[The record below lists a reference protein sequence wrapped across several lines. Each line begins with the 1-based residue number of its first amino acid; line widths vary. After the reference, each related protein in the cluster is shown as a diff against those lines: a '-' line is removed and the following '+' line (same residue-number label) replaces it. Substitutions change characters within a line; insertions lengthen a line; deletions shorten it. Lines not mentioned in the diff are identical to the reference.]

1 MGKGQGLQPAGRN
14 GQGRRVSD
22 LKVPTNGAHQNG
34 NRPLRIVIVDDHQL
48 VSDGLGMLL
57 GSQPDFEVAGFA
69 NAVADVAALTL
80 ATDPDVVVMDFHLRD
95 GTGLDAAVAIRKV
108 QPNARFVFLSRDD
121 SDSAWLA
128 AIEAG
133 AGAFIHKSRAATD
146 VIEAVRQV
154 GNGASLIPP
163 SMISS
168 LLSRNREAEVRR
180 ESLSGR
186 EREVLQLMSEG
197 WSSREIAEKLV
208 LSPETVKSHVAA
220 ILEKLNVSDRT
231 QAAIYAVR
239 NGLVEQP
246 AS

>member
-1 MGKGQGLQPAGRN
+1 MGKGRGLRPAGGN

-22 LKVPTNGAHQNG
+22 LNVPTNGAHQNG

-80 ATDPDVVVMDFHLRD
+80 ATDPDVIVMDFHLRD

-154 GNGASLIPP
+154 GNGASLIAP

-168 LLSRNREAEVRR
+168 LLSRNRETEVRR

-197 WSSREIAEKLV
+197 WSSREIAEKLGI
-208 LSPETVKSHVAA
+208 SYATVRTHIRSVDT
-220 ILEKLNVSDRT
+220 KLGAHSK
-231 QAAIYAVR
+231 IEAVVTAR
-239 NGLVEQP
+239 EMNIIE
-246 AS
+246 

>member
-1 MGKGQGLQPAGRN
+1 MGKGRGLRPAGGN

-22 LKVPTNGAHQNG
+22 LNVPTNGAHQNG

-80 ATDPDVVVMDFHLRD
+80 ATDPDVFVMDFHLRD

-168 LLSRNREAEVRR
+168 LLSRNRETEVRR

-197 WSSREIAEKLV
+197 WSSREIAEKLGI
-208 LSPETVKSHVAA
+208 SYATVRTHIRSVDT
-220 ILEKLNVSDRT
+220 KLGAHSK
-231 QAAIYAVR
+231 IEAVVTAR
-239 NGLVEQP
+239 EMNIIE
-246 AS
+246 

>member
-197 WSSREIAEKLV
+197 WSSREIAEKLGI
-208 LSPETVKSHVAA
+208 SYATVRTHIRSVDT
-220 ILEKLNVSDRT
+220 KLGAHSK
-231 QAAIYAVR
+231 IEAVVTAR
-239 NGLVEQP
+239 EMNIIE
-246 AS
+246 

>member
-1 MGKGQGLQPAGRN
+1 MGKGQGLQPAGGN

-22 LKVPTNGAHQNG
+22 LKVPTNGAQQNG
-34 NRPLRIVIVDDHQL
+34 HRPLRIVIVDDHQL

-69 NAVADVAALTL
+69 NAVADVAALAL

-197 WSSREIAEKLV
+197 WSSREIAEKLGI
-208 LSPETVKSHVAA
+208 SYATVRTHIRSVDT
-220 ILEKLNVSDRT
+220 KLGAHSK
-231 QAAIYAVR
+231 IEAVVTAR
-239 NGLVEQP
+239 EMNIIE
-246 AS
+246 

>member
-1 MGKGQGLQPAGRN
+1 MGKGRGLRPAGSN
-14 GQGRRVSD
+14 GQGRRISD
-22 LKVPTNGAHQNG
+22 LKVPTNGAQQNG
-34 NRPLRIVIVDDHQL
+34 HRPLRIVIVDDHQL

-168 LLSRNREAEVRR
+168 LLSRNRETEVRR

-186 EREVLQLMSEG
+186 EREVLQLMAEG
-197 WSSREIAEKLV
+197 WSSREIAEKLGI
-208 LSPETVKSHVAA
+208 SYATVRTHIRSVDT
-220 ILEKLNVSDRT
+220 KLGAHSK
-231 QAAIYAVR
+231 IEAVVTAR
-239 NGLVEQP
+239 EMNIIE
-246 AS
+246 

>member
-1 MGKGQGLQPAGRN
+1 MGKGRGLRPAGSN

-22 LKVPTNGAHQNG
+22 LNVPTNGAHQNG

-80 ATDPDVVVMDFHLRD
+80 ATDPDVIVMDFHLRD

-168 LLSRNREAEVRR
+168 LLSRNRETEVRR

-197 WSSREIAEKLV
+197 WSSREIAEKLGI
-208 LSPETVKSHVAA
+208 SYATVRTHIRSVDT
-220 ILEKLNVSDRT
+220 KLGAHSK
-231 QAAIYAVR
+231 IEAVVTAR
-239 NGLVEQP
+239 EMNIIE
-246 AS
+246 

>member
-1 MGKGQGLQPAGRN
+1 MGKGQGLQPAGMN

-69 NAVADVAALTL
+69 NAVADVAALAL

-95 GTGLDAAVAIRKV
+95 GTGLDAALAIRKV

-146 VIEAVRQV
+146 VIEAVRLV

-168 LLSRNREAEVRR
+168 LLSRNRETEVRR

-197 WSSREIAEKLV
+197 CSSREIAEKLGI
-208 LSPETVKSHVAA
+208 SYATVRTHIRSVDT
-220 ILEKLNVSDRT
+220 KLGAHSK
-231 QAAIYAVR
+231 IEAVVTAR
-239 NGLVEQP
+239 EMNIIE
-246 AS
+246 

>member
-1 MGKGQGLQPAGRN
+1 MGKGRGLRPAGGN

-22 LKVPTNGAHQNG
+22 LNVPTNGAHQNG

-168 LLSRNREAEVRR
+168 LLSRNRETEVRR

-197 WSSREIAEKLV
+197 WSSREIAEKLGI
-208 LSPETVKSHVAA
+208 SYATVRTHIRSVDT
-220 ILEKLNVSDRT
+220 KLGAHSK
-231 QAAIYAVR
+231 IEAVVTAR
-239 NGLVEQP
+239 EMNIIE
-246 AS
+246 

>member
-1 MGKGQGLQPAGRN
+1 MGKGRGLRPAGSN

-22 LKVPTNGAHQNG
+22 LNVPTNGAHQNG

-80 ATDPDVVVMDFHLRD
+80 ATDPDVFVMDFHLRD

-197 WSSREIAEKLV
+197 WSSREIAEKLGI
-208 LSPETVKSHVAA
+208 SYATVRTHIRSVDT
-220 ILEKLNVSDRT
+220 KLGAHSK
-231 QAAIYAVR
+231 IEAVVTAR
-239 NGLVEQP
+239 EMNIIE
-246 AS
+246 

>member
-1 MGKGQGLQPAGRN
+1 MAKGQGLQPAGRN

-22 LKVPTNGAHQNG
+22 LKVPTNGAQQNG

-69 NAVADVAALTL
+69 NAVADVAALAL

-154 GNGASLIPP
+154 GSGASLIPP

-168 LLSRNREAEVRR
+168 LLSRNRETEVRR

-197 WSSREIAEKLV
+197 WSSREIAEKLGI
-208 LSPETVKSHVAA
+208 SYATVRTHIRSVDT
-220 ILEKLNVSDRT
+220 KLGAHSK
-231 QAAIYAVR
+231 IEAVVTAR
-239 NGLVEQP
+239 EMNIIE
-246 AS
+246 

>member
-1 MGKGQGLQPAGRN
+1 M
-14 GQGRRVSD
+14 GRRVSD
-22 LKVPTNGAHQNG
+22 LKVATNGAQHNG
-34 NRPLRIVIVDDHQL
+34 SWPLRIIIVDDHQL
-48 VSDGLGMLL
+48 VSDGLAMLL

-69 NAVADVAALTL
+69 NAVADVAALAL
-80 ATDPDVVVMDFHLRD
+80 VADPDVVVMDFHLRD

-108 QPNARFVFLSRDD
+108 RPNARFVFLSRDD

-154 GNGASLIPP
+154 GSGASLIPP
-163 SMISS
+163 SIISS
-168 LLSRNREAEVRR
+168 LLSRNRETEVRR

-197 WSSREIAEKLV
+197 WSSREIAEKLGI
-208 LSPETVKSHVAA
+208 SYATVRTHIRSVDT
-220 ILEKLNVSDRT
+220 KLGAHSK
-231 QAAIYAVR
+231 IEAVVTAR
-239 NGLVEQP
+239 EMNIIE
-246 AS
+246 

>member
-1 MGKGQGLQPAGRN
+1 MGKGQGLQPAGSN

-80 ATDPDVVVMDFHLRD
+80 ATDPDVIVMDFHLRD

-168 LLSRNREAEVRR
+168 LLSRNRETEVRR

-197 WSSREIAEKLV
+197 WSSREIAEKLGI
-208 LSPETVKSHVAA
+208 SYATVRTHIRSVDT
-220 ILEKLNVSDRT
+220 KLGAHSK
-231 QAAIYAVR
+231 IEAVVTAR
-239 NGLVEQP
+239 EMNIIE
-246 AS
+246 

>member
-1 MGKGQGLQPAGRN
+1 MGKGRGLQPAGSN

-22 LKVPTNGAHQNG
+22 LKVPTNGAQQNG
-34 NRPLRIVIVDDHQL
+34 HRPLRIVIVDDHQL

-80 ATDPDVVVMDFHLRD
+80 ATDPDVIVMDFHLRD

-168 LLSRNREAEVRR
+168 LLSRNRETEVRK

-197 WSSREIAEKLV
+197 WSSREIAEKLGI
-208 LSPETVKSHVAA
+208 SYATVRTHIRSVDT
-220 ILEKLNVSDRT
+220 KLGAHSK
-231 QAAIYAVR
+231 IEAVVTAR
-239 NGLVEQP
+239 EMNIIE
-246 AS
+246 

>member
-1 MGKGQGLQPAGRN
+1 MGKGRGLRPAGSN

-22 LKVPTNGAHQNG
+22 LNVPTNGAHQNG

-168 LLSRNREAEVRR
+168 LLSRNRETEVRR

-197 WSSREIAEKLV
+197 WSSREIAEKLGI
-208 LSPETVKSHVAA
+208 SYATVRTHIRSVDT
-220 ILEKLNVSDRT
+220 KLGAHSK
-231 QAAIYAVR
+231 IEAVVTAR
-239 NGLVEQP
+239 EMNIIE
-246 AS
+246 

>member
-1 MGKGQGLQPAGRN
+1 MGKGRGLRSAGGN

-22 LKVPTNGAHQNG
+22 LKVPTNGAEQNG
-34 NRPLRIVIVDDHQL
+34 HRPLRIVIVDDHQL

-80 ATDPDVVVMDFHLRD
+80 ATDPDVIVMDFHLRD

-168 LLSRNREAEVRR
+168 LLIRNRETEVRK

-197 WSSREIAEKLV
+197 WSSREIAEKLGI
-208 LSPETVKSHVAA
+208 SYATVRTHIRSVDT
-220 ILEKLNVSDRT
+220 KLGAHSK
-231 QAAIYAVR
+231 IEAVVTAR
-239 NGLVEQP
+239 EMNIIE
-246 AS
+246 

>member
-1 MGKGQGLQPAGRN
+1 MGKGRGLRPAGRN

-22 LKVPTNGAHQNG
+22 LNVPTNGAHQNG

-80 ATDPDVVVMDFHLRD
+80 ATDPDVIVMDFHLRD

-168 LLSRNREAEVRR
+168 LLSRNRETEVRR

-197 WSSREIAEKLV
+197 WSSREIAEKLGI
-208 LSPETVKSHVAA
+208 SYATVRTHIRSVDT
-220 ILEKLNVSDRT
+220 KLGAHSK
-231 QAAIYAVR
+231 IEAVVTAR
-239 NGLVEQP
+239 EMNIIE
-246 AS
+246 

>member
-1 MGKGQGLQPAGRN
+1 MGKGRGLRPAGSN
-14 GQGRRVSD
+14 GQGRRISD
-22 LKVPTNGAHQNG
+22 LKVPTNGAQQNG
-34 NRPLRIVIVDDHQL
+34 HRPLRIVIVDDHQL

-168 LLSRNREAEVRR
+168 LLSRNRETEVRR

-197 WSSREIAEKLV
+197 WSSREIAEKLGI
-208 LSPETVKSHVAA
+208 SYATVRTHIRSVDT
-220 ILEKLNVSDRT
+220 KLGAHSK
-231 QAAIYAVR
+231 IEAVVTAR
-239 NGLVEQP
+239 EMNIIE
-246 AS
+246 

>member
-1 MGKGQGLQPAGRN
+1 MGKGRGLRPAGSN

-22 LKVPTNGAHQNG
+22 LKVPTNGAQQNG
-34 NRPLRIVIVDDHQL
+34 HRPLRIVIVDDHQL

-168 LLSRNREAEVRR
+168 LLSRNRETEVRR

-197 WSSREIAEKLV
+197 WSSREIAEKLGI
-208 LSPETVKSHVAA
+208 SYATVRTHIRSVDT
-220 ILEKLNVSDRT
+220 KLGAHSK
-231 QAAIYAVR
+231 IEAVVTAR
-239 NGLVEQP
+239 EMNIIE
-246 AS
+246 